1 MNRFDRDVRQDFPLL
16 RGYQEAYLDNAATA
30 QRPQCVLDA
39 MKHFYEND
47 NANPLRGFYPLSL
60 RATEQYENARKRV
73 AEFIGAANANEVIF
87 TRNTT
92 ESLNLVAYSYGLSNL
107 KPGDEVAVSILEH
120 HSNMLPWQMVC
131 RSTGATLRYM
141 DCEMDGTLTDETIET
156 VINPHT
162 KIVAVTHVSNV
173 LGCVSPVEKIVKRAH
188 EMGAVVVLDGAQST
202 PHMPV
207 DVKKLDVDFLAFSGH
222 KLMGPMGIGVLWGRM
237 ELLDQM
243 PPFLTGGE
251 MIESVTRDGAVYAEV
266 PHKFEAGTVNAGGAV
281 GLAAAIDYIE
291 SIGFTAMEAQE
302 HKLVCRAMEG
312 IAQIPH
318 VHILGSADPVNHK
331 GIVNFIVDGVH
342 PHDVAEIL
350 ESDGVNVRSGHHCAQ
365 PLLQHLGCRSST
377 RASFMFYNTEEE
389 VDRLVESLKNVRGRM
404 GL

>member
-1 MNRFDRDVRQDFPLL
+1 MNGFDRDIRQDFPLL

-73 AEFIGAANANEVIF
+73 GEFIGAANANEVIF

-141 DCEMDGTLTDETIET
+141 DCEIDGTLTDETIET

-188 EMGAVVVLDGAQST
+188 EMRAVVVLDGAQST

-291 SIGFTAMEAQE
+291 SIGFPAMEAQE

-318 VHILGSADPVNHK
+318 VHILGSTDPANHK

-389 VDRLVESLKNVRGRM
+389 VERLVESLKNVRGRM

>member
-1 MNRFDRDVRQDFPLL
+1 MNGFDRDVRQDFPLL

-73 AEFIGAANANEVIF
+73 REFIGAANANEVIF

-141 DCEMDGTLTDETIET
+141 DCEIDGTLTDETIET

-243 PPFLTGGE
+243 PRP
-251 MIESVTRDGAVYAEV
+251 S
-266 PHKFEAGTVNAGGAV
+266 
-281 GLAAAIDYIE
+281 
-291 SIGFTAMEAQE
+291 
-302 HKLVCRAMEG
+302 
-312 IAQIPH
+312 
-318 VHILGSADPVNHK
+318 
-331 GIVNFIVDGVH
+331 
-342 PHDVAEIL
+342 
-350 ESDGVNVRSGHHCAQ
+350 
-365 PLLQHLGCRSST
+365 
-377 RASFMFYNTEEE
+377 
-389 VDRLVESLKNVRGRM
+389 
-404 GL
+404 

>member
-1 MNRFDRDVRQDFPLL
+1 MNGFDRDVRQDFPLL

-73 AEFIGAANANEVIF
+73 GEFIGAANANEVIF

-141 DCEMDGTLTDETIET
+141 DCEIDGTLTDETIET

-188 EMGAVVVLDGAQST
+188 EMRAVVVLDGAQST

-291 SIGFTAMEAQE
+291 SIGFPAMEAQE

-318 VHILGSADPVNHK
+318 VHILGSTDPANHK